1 MKDMKGKIK
10 IKPCVPDSESTKMW
24 AKELGIK
31 EIGVTEFLLNLR
43 REA

>member
-1 MKDMKGKIK
+1 MKGKTEIK
-10 IKPCVPDSESTKMW
+10 SCTPDSESTKMW

-31 EIGVTEFLLNLR
+31 VGVTEVLLNLR